1 MSSFTFSV
9 IKKNQILTWS
19 LIIVLGI
26 AGYMNYKDDPAN
38 VYAKEVT
45 NIMDENLGDAIFVD
59 SSNLIADLKSENYKY
74 TSDEYFMKM
83 RVDRNNEYENQTATY
98 EKIILSADS
107 GAEQKEMATAEIRR
121 ISNEKNALLVAEN
134 LIKLN
139 GFEEGV
145 ILLNNGNANVIVLDN
160 ELDSS
165 KIVKIQNIV
174 QNELGISVE
183 KVHVTSFMKNS

>member
-1 MSSFTFSV
+1 MSFTFSV

-19 LIIVLGI
+19 LIIMLGVV
-26 AGYMNYKDDPAN
+26 GYINYKNDPTN

-59 SSNLIADLKSENYKY
+59 GANLIADVGDKNYRY
-74 TSDEYFMKM
+74 TSDEYFSKM
-83 RVDRNNEYENQTATY
+83 REDRNEEYENQVETY

-107 GAEQKEMATAEIRR
+107 GNEQKEIANNEIRR
-121 ISNEKNALLVAEN
+121 ISNEKNAILVAEN

-139 GFEEGV
+139 GFGDGV
-145 ILLNNGNANVIVLDN
+145 ILVNNDSANVVVLDN
-160 ELDSS
+160 ELDSA

-174 QNELGISVE
+174 QNELNIAIE
-183 KVHVTSFMKNS
+183 KVHITSFMQGK

>member
-1 MSSFTFSV
+1 MSFTFSV
-9 IKKNQILTWS
+9 IKKNQILTWC
-19 LIIVLGI
+19 LIIILGV
-26 AGYMNYKDDPAN
+26 AGYMNYKSNPAN
-38 VYAKEVT
+38 LYAKEVT

-59 SSNLIADLKSENYKY
+59 STNLIADLKDKNYRY
-74 TSDEYFMKM
+74 TSDEYFIKM
-83 RVDRNNEYENQTATY
+83 RLDRNTEYENQIITY

-107 GAEQKEMATAEIRR
+107 GAEQKEIANNELKR

-139 GFEEGV
+139 GFGEGV
-145 ILLNNGNANVIVLDN
+145 ILLNNGNANVVVLDN

-165 KIVKIQNIV
+165 KVVKIQNII

-183 KVHVTSFMKNS
+183 KVHITSFMGNN